1 MSEVNVNILDVN
13 KRADYLEF
21 IFREC
26 FAHPAVKGF
35 LFWYN
40 YQTQDVY
47 NQFGGQC
54 NACLANLDYSLNPA
68 GQRVL
73 VSVAGQSPILR
84 NYLDQ
89 SRKET
94 QALLQVFSFAELST
108 KAYQSKPVFAS
119 MLG

>member
-1 MSEVNVNILDVN
+1 LSLQGQFLGVEPLQLRARLDKIASSGIPIWMSEVNVNILDVN

-73 VSVAGQSPILR
+73 VSVARRSP
-84 NYLDQ
+84 
-89 SRKET
+89 
-94 QALLQVFSFAELST
+94 F
-108 KAYQSKPVFAS
+108 PVKLFDWI
-119 MLG
+119 